1 MQNKK
6 SGVWAEKLACVYFCL
21 HGFKIVEHNYITGK
35 GTGAGEVDL
44 IVSRGKLL
52 VFVEVKKRKNL
63 DDAAYAILNSQKQ
76 RIWTAAENFVEKHPQ
91 FQNYDIRFDAF
102 LVNERF
108 AFKHITDA
116 WRE

>member
-76 RIWTAAENFVEKHPQ
+76 RIWTVIFPMRLLTVSVLKKKQA
-91 FQNYDIRFDAF
+91 
-102 LVNERF
+102 LS
-108 AFKHITDA
+108 
-116 WRE
+116 W